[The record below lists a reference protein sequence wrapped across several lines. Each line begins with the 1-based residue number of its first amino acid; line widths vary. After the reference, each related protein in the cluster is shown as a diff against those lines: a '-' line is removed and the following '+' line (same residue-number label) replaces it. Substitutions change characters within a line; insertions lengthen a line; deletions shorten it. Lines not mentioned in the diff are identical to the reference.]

1 MDDRFAEKV
10 ALVTGAGSGI
20 GEATALA
27 FAREGAAVALS
38 DIDVVGGER
47 VAEAIRTAGGRAVFV
62 AADVAREDDVRA
74 LVERTVAEFGRLDCA
89 CNNAGIGGPSAPT
102 GEYPSDGWERVI
114 GVNLT
119 GVFWCLRHE
128 IPAMLAGEGGSI
140 VNMASILGTVGFA
153 NAPAYVAAK
162 HGVIGLTK
170 TAAVEYATQGV
181 RINAVC
187 PGFVATPLLDKAGLL
202 DPASPIHAHLV
213 SLHPMKRFGA
223 PAEVAEVVLW
233 LCSTGASLVTG
244 HALLADG
251 GYTAV

>member
-1 MDDRFAEKV
+1 MGVGFAGQV

-47 VAEAIRTAGGRAVFV
+47 VAEAIRAAGGRAVFV

-102 GEYPSDGWERVI
+102 GEYPGDGWERVI

-119 GVFWCLRHE
+119 GVFWCMRHE
-128 IPAMLAGEGGSI
+128 IPAMLAGGGGSI

-170 TAAVEYATQGV
+170 TLAVEWGTSNVRCNAICPGWVKTDLNKAIWSNDTMAAEFVKDQPIKRWGEVSDITGAAVW
-181 RINAVC
+181 
-187 PGFVATPLLDKAGLL
+187 L
-202 DPASPIHAHLV
+202 ASD
-213 SLHPMKRFGA
+213 
-223 PAEVAEVVLW
+223 
-233 LCSTGASLVTG
+233 ASAYVTG
-244 HALLADG
+244 TAIVIDG
-251 GYTAV
+251 GQTTA